1 MFVCFIQYTD
11 FFVIIQHNLLS
22 KYFEC
27 ENLYVTFKKQNFL
40 GTPRLK
46 IYRKDIRARRNFK
59 IRKMSCKQIYYS
71 TNVYSFIYFTKISS
85 FRDMGNPK
93 D

>member
-27 ENLYVTFKKQNFL
+27 ENLYITSKETELFL
-40 GTPRLK
+40 VPPGLKSTGRTSGRGGTSKLEKCHVSRYTTAQMFIHLF
-46 IYRKDIRARRNFK
+46 ISRK
-59 IRKMSCKQIYYS
+59 
-71 TNVYSFIYFTKISS
+71 
-85 FRDMGNPK
+85 
-93 D
+93 

>member
-27 ENLYVTFKKQNFL
+27 ENLYITSKETEPFWYPQ
-40 GTPRLK
+40 
-46 IYRKDIRARRNFK
+46 A
-59 IRKMSCKQIYYS
+59 
-71 TNVYSFIYFTKISS
+71 
-85 FRDMGNPK
+85 
-93 D
+93 